1 METIFSLAIGLGL
14 AAACGFR
21 VFLPL
26 LGLGI
31 GGATGAVTISDGFSW
46 VATTPALLALGTAA
60 AAEIAG
66 YFVPWVDHAL
76 DALATPVA
84 VAAGVLA
91 VAAVAVDVPPLLRWA
106 IAVIGGGGVAGLL
119 QGATVLWRAKSTT
132 LTAGLGNP
140 VVATLEV
147 LAAGALAA
155 LAILAPLLG
164 VLVVLAVIIWSVRA
178 TGSLLFGRSR
188 GRSTGKR

>member
-1 METIFSLAIGLGL
+1 METIFSLAVGLGL

-31 GGATGAVTISDGFSW
+31 GGATGVVTVSEGFGW

-60 AAEIAG
+60 AAEIAA
-66 YFVPWVDHAL
+66 YYLPWVDHAL

-91 VAAVAVDVPPLLRWA
+91 VAAVGVDLPPMLRWA
-106 IAVIGGGGVAGLL
+106 IAVIGGGGIAGLL
-119 QGATVLWRAKSTT
+119 QGTTVLWRVKSTT
-132 LTAGLGNP
+132 LTGGLGNP

-147 LAAGALAA
+147 IAAGVLAA
-155 LAILAPLLG
+155 LAILAPILG
-164 VLVVLAVIIWSVRA
+164 AVVVLAVIIGSVRA
-178 TGSLLFGRSR
+178 ARAFGVGRSR
-188 GRSTGKR
+188 DRSTGKE